1 MRWKAVMLVGGL
13 LIAQAGAAL
22 AQYSEP
28 SGKLEILPFAGYRW
42 GGGLSTVTGFRSIDT
57 QDNWAYGV
65 GLGMTTPKNS
75 GVELAW
81 THFQGDVTGVTN
93 GGLTVKGRSPLKR
106 DDIMLNGLWYAYRP
120 TKQTKPYFTAGL
132 GAAIFSADGLSTIG
146 RFSWMLGIGIH
157 RDINEKAALRIS
169 GKWTPVWI
177 TTGSGVWCDPFY
189 CYSVGTG
196 ENFDQW
202 EAGLTLVLKP

>member
-1 MRWKAVMLVGGL
+1 MRWKAVVLVAGL

-22 AQYSEP
+22 AQYSQP
-28 SGKLEILPFAGYRW
+28 SGKLEIIPFAGYRW
-42 GGGLSTVTGFRSIDT
+42 GGGLNTLTGIRSLDT
-57 QDNWAYGV
+57 QDNWAYGI

-75 GVELAW
+75 GVEVAW
-81 THFQGDVTGVTN
+81 THFQGDIDIVTN
-93 GGLTVKGRSPLKR
+93 GGLKATMGPLKR

-120 TKQTKPYFTAGL
+120 MRPTKPYFTAGL
-132 GAAIFSADGLSTIG
+132 GAAIFTATGVPSAT

-157 RDINEKAALRIS
+157 RDINEKTALRIS
-169 GKWTPVWI
+169 GKWTPVWV

-202 EAGLTLVLKP
+202 EAGLSLVIKP

>member
-1 MRWKAVMLVGGL
+1 MRWKVVTLVAGL

-22 AQYSEP
+22 AQYGESRF
-28 SGKLEILPFAGYRW
+28 EIVPFAGYRW
-42 GGGLSTVTGFRSIDT
+42 GGGLTTLDRVRDLDT
-57 QDNWAYGV
+57 EDNYVYGI

-75 GVELAW
+75 SVEVAW
-81 THFQGDVTGVTN
+81 THFEGGINVTFLDGST
-93 GGLTVKGRSPLKR
+93 GTSASLITR
-106 DDIMLNGLWYAYRP
+106 DDIMLNGYWYAYNP
-120 TKQTKPYFTAGL
+120 DASVKPYFTAGL
-132 GAAIFSADGLSTIG
+132 GSAIFSYPGLSTIG
-146 RFSWMLGIGIH
+146 RFSWNLGLGL
-157 RDINEKAALRIS
+157 RADFNEGLGLRLG

-202 EAGLTLVLKP
+202 EASASLILKL